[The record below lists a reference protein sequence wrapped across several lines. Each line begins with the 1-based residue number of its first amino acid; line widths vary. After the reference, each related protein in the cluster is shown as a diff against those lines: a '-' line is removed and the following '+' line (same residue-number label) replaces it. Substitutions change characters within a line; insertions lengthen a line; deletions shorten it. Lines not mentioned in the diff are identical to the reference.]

1 MLTEQPNDQSYCQHE
16 YTKEYT
22 NKSTKAKHKTMKH
35 TPDNTNNDNNNS
47 TGYFIQTAGHITQK
61 QTVLL
66 YLFAARLWGQAA
78 NSSRVTPSQDEP
90 L

>member
-1 MLTEQPNDQSYCQHE
+1 MLTEEPNGQSHCQHE

-22 NKSTKAKHKTMKH
+22 NKNTPAKHKRKKH
-35 TPDNTNNDNNNS
+35 TPDNNDS

-66 YLFAARLWGQAA
+66 YLFAARL
-78 NSSRVTPSQDEP
+78 
-90 L
+90 

>member
-1 MLTEQPNDQSYCQHE
+1 MTSHTVSMSN
-16 YTKEYT
+16 TKEYT